1 MSASVRKRLYRVA
14 AVVLGTLTMMLA
26 LEGVRPDGRSPW
38 LVLLLLLAGMV
49 AAGACAIAAWRIDLD
64 AADQRHAQVRE
75 ALRDGE
81 VRGVGADPAW
91 TLAALSAF
99 AALFGGLAWSEVAR
113 GRIALAPIPG
123 ALAAACAIGA
133 LWRWRARG
141 ARRELRID
149 AAGVRSPDFGLIAWA
164 DVVGLRRYRMR
175 VLDTDSEGLQLLVR
189 DPARYIARVPAWR
202 RRYSGLDG
210 AGRRFAP
217 LLLPLDLYGIALEPA
232 YVAAVTWRRREPAP
246 FVDGWQ
252 PQMDDTEIDELLAAS
267 TPRIGLPA
275 HDGTNAANDI
285 ANAAADSAHPH
296 LAALRRQLRHRAR
309 VRRWRETAPVRAGIA
324 LVAAL
329 GYVALRAW
337 SEGLL
342 G

>member
-1 MSASVRKRLYRVA
+1 MSASMRKRLYHVA
-14 AVVLGTLTMMLA
+14 AVVLGTLTLMFA
-26 LEGVRPDGRSPW
+26 LEGVRPDGHSPW
-38 LVLLLLLAGMV
+38 LGLLLLLAGMV
-49 AAGACAIAAWRIDLD
+49 AAGTCAIAAWRIDLD
-64 AADQRHAQVRE
+64 AADRRHAQVRE

-91 TLAALSAF
+91 TLAALAAF
-99 AALFGGLAWSEVAR
+99 AALCGGLAWSELAR
-113 GRIALAPIPG
+113 GRIALALIPG
-123 ALAAACAIGA
+123 ALAAAFGIGA

-141 ARRELRID
+141 ARGELRID
-149 AAGVRSPDFGLIAWA
+149 AAGVRSPDFGLITWA

-189 DPARYIARVPAWR
+189 GPTRYIARVPAWR

-217 LLLPLDLYGIALEPA
+217 LLLPLDLYGIAPEPA
-232 YVAAVTWRRREPAP
+232 YVAATTLRRRVAAP

-267 TPRIGLPA
+267 RPRIAAPA
-275 HDGTNAANDI
+275 NDGPNAANDI
-285 ANAAADSAHPH
+285 ANAAADGAHPQ
-296 LAALRRQLRHRAR
+296 LAALRRQLRYRAR
-309 VRRWRETAPVRAGIA
+309 ERRWRETAPVRAGIA
-324 LVAAL
+324 LAVAL
-329 GYVALRAW
+329 GYVVLRAW